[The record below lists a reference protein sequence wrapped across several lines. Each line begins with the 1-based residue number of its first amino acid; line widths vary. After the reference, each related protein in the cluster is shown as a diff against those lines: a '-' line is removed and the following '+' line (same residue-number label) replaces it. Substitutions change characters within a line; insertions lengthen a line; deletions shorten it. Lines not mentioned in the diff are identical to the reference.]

1 MESVHRGV
9 LARFL
14 KRTPFLWIISAE
26 PTKAKGLPAPRHP
39 GPLKSVA
46 AAALTDSDSGHRCP
60 HRAELEGLPPRGGRC
75 SAFSASE
82 FASLWLVV

>member
-14 KRTPFLWIISAE
+14 KRTPFLCILRAE
-26 PTKAKGLPAPRHP
+26 PMKAKRLPAPRRP

-46 AAALTDSDSGHRCP
+46 TAALTHSDLGHRCP

-82 FASLWLVV
+82 FASLSLVV